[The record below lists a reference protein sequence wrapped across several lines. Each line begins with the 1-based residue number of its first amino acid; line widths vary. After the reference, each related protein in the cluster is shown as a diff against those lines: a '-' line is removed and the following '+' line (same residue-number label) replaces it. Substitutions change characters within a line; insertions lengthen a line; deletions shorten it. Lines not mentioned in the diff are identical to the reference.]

1 MIIFLLLFGCCRLGW
16 KWSNVAW
23 NKDANWTMP
32 DLTSFM
38 AEDVAVDTL
47 PLKMV
52 VIAGAYALVMAV
64 SLFGNLLVCYV
75 VIRHRRLRSVTYT
88 FLVNVA
94 LSDLLMTCLNIPF
107 SVARVLLHHWPFGE
121 FLCSLVNIPT
131 FIK

>member
-1 MIIFLLLFGCCRLGW
+1 
-16 KWSNVAW
+16 
-23 NKDANWTMP
+23 
-32 DLTSFM
+32 M
-38 AEDVAVDTL
+38 AEDVSVDTL

-52 VIAGAYALVMAV
+52 AIAGAYALVMAV

-121 FLCSLVNIPT
+121 FLCSLVSWTPT
-131 FIK
+131 PTASSAWLGHLPASSVTRR

>member
-1 MIIFLLLFGCCRLGW
+1 
-16 KWSNVAW
+16 
-23 NKDANWTMP
+23 MP

-38 AEDVAVDTL
+38 AEDVSVDTL

-52 VIAGAYALVMAV
+52 AIAGAYALVMAV

-121 FLCSLVNIPT
+121 FLCSLVSWTPT
-131 FIK
+131 ASSAWLGHLPASSVTRR